1 MVLISNKEYTS
12 VYVSLA
18 REDDSFIDS
27 LRVQRIKDEK
37 KHYTKNDVVKLL
49 IHLGM
54 DVINGKFLELD
65 PSIDKFVSQLQ
76 EMVIEMG
83 GEKVVIKKSKQQV
96 YNMIIEKGLQHL
108 ND

>member
-1 MVLISNKEYTS
+1 M
-12 VYVSLA
+12 
-18 REDDSFIDS
+18 FIDN
-27 LRVQRIKDEK
+27 LRVEKIKTEK
-37 KHYTKNDVVKLL
+37 KHFTKNDIIKYL

-54 DVINGKFLELD
+54 DVENGRYLKLD
-65 PSIDKFVSQLQ
+65 PSIDAFVSKMQ
-76 EMVIEMG
+76 ELVVEME

>member
-1 MVLISNKEYTS
+1 MSNKEYTS
-12 VYVSLA
+12 AYVSLA
-18 REDDSFIDS
+18 KEDDMFIDN
-27 LRVQRIKDEK
+27 LRVDKIKTEK
-37 KHYTKNDVVKLL
+37 KHFTKNDIIKYL

-54 DVINGKFLELD
+54 DVENGRYLKLD
-65 PSIDKFVSQLQ
+65 PSIDAFVSKMQ
-76 EMVIEMG
+76 ELVVEME